1 MGEADLSIDESFLEK
16 LRALPP
22 GRQREVVDFVEF
34 LHKKTSSN
42 EPRKSLAGL
51 WADLNVD
58 ITEEEITEA
67 RRECWSN
74 FPRED
79 F

>member
-1 MGEADLSIDESFLEK
+1 MSLDESFLEK
-16 LRALPP
+16 LRALSPD
-22 GRQREVVDFVEF
+22 RQREVIDFVEF
-34 LHKKTSSN
+34 LHKKTSSR

-51 WADLNVD
+51 WADLNID
-58 ITEEEITEA
+58 ITDEDIADA

>member
-1 MGEADLSIDESFLEK
+1 LSLDESFLEK
-16 LRALPP
+16 LRALSPE
-22 GRQREVVDFVEF
+22 RQREGIDFVEF
-34 LHKKTSSN
+34 LHKKTSSR

-58 ITEEEITEA
+58 ITDEDIADA

>member
-1 MGEADLSIDESFLEK
+1 MSLDESFLEK
-16 LRALPP
+16 LRALSPD
-22 GRQREVVDFVEF
+22 RQREVIDFVEF
-34 LHKKTSSN
+34 LHKKTSSR

-58 ITEEEITEA
+58 ITNEEIADA